1 MTGCVLRD
9 TFVQFPLDL
18 PLPAAQRE
26 KGRSVSQSSI
36 QGKACARCP
45 AAQSR
50 PFAWKKKERKEG
62 IGHGRG
68 ERAPCGGTGEN
79 KHGWKERRRNQNK
92 QIPGGKR
99 SGTEKELA
107 RPRLGPGAIPHPRNE
122 SLPSLGGHVQALF
135 WETEAGSAP
144 AARRGRASAGRSS
157 QGRVLP
163 VPAGDGRRRRCH
175 GQGWQRPGAQAGGRT
190 PQPRVVG
197 SCQTQSSLT
206 PSQTPLTP
214 VSPSLTQAG
223 NGRQGQI

>member
-1 MTGCVLRD
+1 MTRLCNSLSISLSQQLRGRKEEAY
-9 TFVQFPLDL
+9 PK
-18 PLPAAQRE
+18 AASRE
-26 KGRSVSQSSI
+26 KPARAARLRSPAPLH
-36 QGKACARCP
+36 GK
-45 AAQSR
+45 
-50 PFAWKKKERKEG
+50 KRKEKRESVMDAGKGPHAEAQARTSTAGKKDGG
-62 IGHGRG
+62 IK
-68 ERAPCGGTGEN
+68 TN
-79 KHGWKERRRNQNK
+79 KSQ
-92 QIPGGKR
+92 
-99 SGTEKELA
+99 GTEKELA

-206 PSQTPLTP
+206 PSQTPLIP
-214 VSPSLTQAG
+214 VSPSPTQAG
-223 NGRQGQI
+223 NGRRGQI